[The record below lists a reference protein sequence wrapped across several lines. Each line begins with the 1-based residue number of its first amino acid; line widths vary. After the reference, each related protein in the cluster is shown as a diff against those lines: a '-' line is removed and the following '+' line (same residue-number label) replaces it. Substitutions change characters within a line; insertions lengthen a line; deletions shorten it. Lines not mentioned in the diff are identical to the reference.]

1 MTQPFTPELL
11 VKFLYKETTAS
22 ETLAVN
28 EALYNDPG
36 LQAEYENLR
45 QAERHLPKVKFQPS
59 SNTLQNILRYSE
71 RTTVGK
77 TA

>member
-1 MTQPFTPELL
+1 MMQAFTPELL

-28 EALYNDPG
+28 EALYKDPK
-36 LQAEYENLR
+36 LQAEYESLK
-45 QAERHLPKVKFQPS
+45 QAHECLPKVKFKPS
-59 SNTLQNILRYSE
+59 SNTLQQILRYSE
-71 RTTVGK
+71 QTAVQK

>member
-1 MTQPFTPELL
+1 MTQSFTPELL

-28 EALYNDPG
+28 EALYHDPE
-36 LQAEYENLR
+36 LQAEYETL
-45 QAERHLPKVKFQPS
+45 QQVKRHLPKVKFQPS
-59 SNTLQNILRYSE
+59 SNTLQKILRYSE
-71 RTTVGK
+71 RTTVEK

>member
-28 EALYNDPG
+28 EALYKDPE
-36 LQAEYENLR
+36 LQSEYESLK
-45 QAERHLPKVKFQPS
+45 QAHAYLPNVKFKPS
-59 SNTLQNILRYSE
+59 SNTLQKILRYSE
-71 RTTVGK
+71 QTAVERT
-77 TA
+77 A